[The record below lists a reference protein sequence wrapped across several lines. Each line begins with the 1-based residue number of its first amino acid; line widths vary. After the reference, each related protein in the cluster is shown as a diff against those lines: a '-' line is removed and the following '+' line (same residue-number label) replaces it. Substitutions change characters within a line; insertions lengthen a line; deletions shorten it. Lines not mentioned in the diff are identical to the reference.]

1 MDDASLESPFATED
15 EPASQFLRAILD
27 QDAEPIF
34 VKDREFRF
42 VLLNPAFGALA
53 GRETEDMIGHIDHD
67 YFPVAQAEFYRAA
80 DERVFREGVVVTIE
94 EESFTDVQGEVHV
107 LRTVKAPLRKPSTG
121 EVTHLVGIIT
131 DVTRMKNAE
140 AVLRSANEE
149 LERRVAERT
158 KMLRDTQN
166 ALLRKERLAVLG
178 HLAGGLAHQI
188 RNPLAAMATASSILK
203 KKLQNLAD
211 ADVQQALHVILDE
224 VWEANRI
231 ITDLLDFARVK
242 APERS
247 TISAIEIV
255 EMALV
260 RARPPNDIEIVLGV
274 LEDVTVNVDARQARD
289 AVANVMRNAFEAMPS
304 GGTIHLSIAHENENA
319 VIAVEDTGP
328 GLTRDILACLFEP
341 LVTSK
346 ALGLGL
352 GLSTARMLIENQG
365 GTVRASSQSRGGARF
380 EIRLPLQDP
389 TEPSLESEAGSGS
402 SS

>member
-1 MDDASLESPFATED
+1 MPGPDPLKSHVLTPDG
-15 EPASQFLRAILD
+15 EPASQFFRAIVD
-27 QDAEPIF
+27 EVAQPIF
-34 VKDREFRF
+34 VKDRAFRF
-42 VLLNPAFGALA
+42 VVLNPAFGVLA
-53 GRETEDMIGHIDHD
+53 GRETEDMIGSTDHD
-67 YFPVAQAEFYRAA
+67 YFPKAQADFYREA
-80 DERVFREGVVVTIE
+80 DERVFREGKLVAIDE
-94 EESFTDVQGEVHV
+94 EAFTDLQGRVHV
-107 LRTVKAPLRKPSTG
+107 LRTVKAPLRNPTTG

-131 DVTRMKNAE
+131 DVTMLKNAE

-158 KMLRDTQN
+158 QALRSTQD

-242 APERS
+242 APDRS

-260 RARPPNDIEIVLGV
+260 RARPPNDIEIVLGQ
-274 LEDVTVNVDARQARD
+274 LEDVNVSVDGRQARD
-289 AVANVMRNAFEAMPS
+289 AVANVMRNAFEAMPT
-304 GGTIHLSIAHENENA
+304 GGTVHISIVSEANNA
-319 VIAVEDTGP
+319 LIAVEDTGP
-328 GLTRDILACLFEP
+328 GLTRDVLACLFEP

-365 GTVRASSQSRGGARF
+365 GTVRASTQGQGGARF
-380 EIRLPLQDP
+380 EICLPL
-389 TEPSLESEAGSGS
+389 SGS
-402 SS
+402 VPPAEPV

>member
-1 MDDASLESPFATED
+1 MPASDSLESHVFNPD
-15 EPASQFLRAILD
+15 GEPASQFLRAILD
-27 QDAEPIF
+27 QVAQPIF
-34 VKDREFRF
+34 VKDRAFRF
-42 VLLNPAFGALA
+42 VLLNPAFGALT
-53 GRETEDMIGHIDHD
+53 GRSTASMLGGTDHD
-67 YFPVAQAEFYRAA
+67 YFPAEQAAVFRAS
-80 DERVFREGVVVTIE
+80 DERVFHEGRVVIVE
-94 EESFTDVQGEVHV
+94 EESLTDSDGSVHV
-107 LRTVKAPLRKPSTG
+107 LRTVKAPLREPSTG

-131 DVTRMKNAE
+131 DVTMMKNAE

-158 KMLRDTQN
+158 HALRTTQD

-203 KKLQNLAD
+203 KKLQNSPD

-242 APERS
+242 APDRS

-260 RARPPNDIEIVLGV
+260 RARPPNDIEIVLGL

-289 AVANVMRNAFEAMPS
+289 AVANVMRNAFEAMPN
-304 GGTIHLSIAHENENA
+304 GGTVHISIVSDKDTAL
-319 VIAVEDTGP
+319 IAVEDTGP

-365 GTVRASSQSRGGARF
+365 GTVRASTQGRGGARF
-380 EIRLPLQDP
+380 EIRLPLGGSQPPDA
-389 TEPSLESEAGSGS
+389 PS
-402 SS
+402 